1 MISRSL
7 KIRKSCRWD
16 KYEDRGYVFV
26 FVFVFFLFIWD
37 ELRLFQEDHR
47 ISKGELVLLNACNRK
62 FLNTLRWRPGAGCLP
77 QDNSSRNWETE
88 VKIHTCP
95 LCVCVCVCVC
105 ESLSCVRLFGT
116 PWATAHQA
124 PLSMELSRQE
134 PPSGNLPD
142 PGIEPKSPALEG
154 RFFAI
159 SATGE
164 APKVKVSVVQS
175 CPTLCDLCYVFLS
188 IIHIYTYIC
197 VNIKMSIGIYR
208 VF

>member
-1 MISRSL
+1 MSDS
-7 KIRKSCRWD
+7 
-16 KYEDRGYVFV
+16 FV
-26 FVFVFFLFIWD
+26 SPGTV
-37 ELRLFQEDHR
+37 
-47 ISKGELVLLNACNRK
+47 AC
-62 FLNTLRWRPGAGCLP
+62 
-77 QDNSSRNWETE
+77 Q
-88 VKIHTCP
+88 V
-95 LCVCVCVCVC
+95 
-105 ESLSCVRLFGT
+105 
-116 PWATAHQA
+116 
-124 PLSMELSRQE
+124 PLSMGFPRHEYWSELTF
-134 PPSGNLPD
+134 PSSGDLPD
-142 PGIEPKSPALEG
+142 SGIEPVSPALEG